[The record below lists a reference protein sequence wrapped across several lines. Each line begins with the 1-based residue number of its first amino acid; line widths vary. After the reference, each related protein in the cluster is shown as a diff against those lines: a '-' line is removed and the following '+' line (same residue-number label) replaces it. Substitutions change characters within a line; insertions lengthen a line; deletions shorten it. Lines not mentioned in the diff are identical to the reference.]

1 MVLLPPNLNKIME
14 TLYYTGMGAGDDVE
28 LCLYIIFFFLVSCSF
43 LSGYKFLFV
52 EFFDT
57 SERVL
62 GTIKLYF
69 RERKEKVS
77 TL

>member
-1 MVLLPPNLNKIME
+1 MVLLPPNLNKITE
-14 TLYYTGMGAGDDVE
+14 TLYYTGMGAGVDVE
-28 LCLYIIFFFLVSCSF
+28 LCLYIIFFLVSCSF

-69 RERKEKVS
+69 REKKEKVS